1 MPGSAM
7 KIVADENIAQV
18 AAVFGGAGELTLL
31 PGRAIDAATVR
42 DADALLVRSVT
53 EVNAQLLAA
62 SRCRF
67 VGTAT
72 SGIDHVDT
80 AWLSERG
87 IGFGWAQGCNAD
99 SVVDYVFSAVAYLSA
114 RHGFDWRTR
123 SFGIVGCGQIGSRL
137 ARKLLA
143 LQIPVAIYD
152 PFLDGSHPLH
162 DNFTTYETVLQQDI
176 VSFHTPLTRAGD
188 HPTRH
193 MLDEERLKQLRP
205 DTVLI
210 NAARGGVVDNA
221 ALLQLLAQQVER
233 RVVLDAWEGEPAI
246 NPWLLEKVALGTAH
260 IAGYS
265 LEGKLN
271 GTRMIAADFSRHFGR
286 RLVPVSVPAHVTE
299 LRVEAGL
306 SGCQQLNSLILQAYD
321 VARDS
326 TALRLTLG
334 TSTAASQFDLLRR
347 NYPLRREFTAHAV
360 SANGLDPE
368 IAAQARCLGFRVY

>member
-1 MPGSAM
+1 M

-18 AAVFGGAGELTLL
+18 AAVFGRAGELTLL
-31 PGRAIDAATVR
+31 PGRAIDAAAVR

-53 EVNAQLLAA
+53 NVDAKLLAG
-62 SRCRF
+62 SRVRF

-80 AWLSERG
+80 EWLREHG
-87 IGFGWAQGCNAD
+87 IAFGWAQGCNAD
-99 SVVDYVFSAVAYLSA
+99 SVVDYVFSALAHLGE
-114 RHGFDWRTR
+114 RHGFDWRGM

-143 LQIPVAIYD
+143 LRAPVAIFD
-152 PFLDGSHPLH
+152 PYLDSAHPLQAH
-162 DNFTTYETVLQQDI
+162 FAPYETALRQDI
-176 VSFHTPLTRAGD
+176 VSFHTPLTRTGAN
-188 HPTRH
+188 PTWH
-193 MLDEERLKQLRP
+193 MLDAGRLELLNP
-205 DTVLI
+205 DGVLI
-210 NAARGGVVDNA
+210 NASRGGVIDNA
-221 ALLQLLAQQVER
+221 ALLRLLAAQPER

-265 LEGKLN
+265 FEGKLN

-286 RLVPVSVPAHVTE
+286 NLAAVSGAEQVTE

-306 SGCQQLNSLILQAYD
+306 SALQQLNRLILQAYD

-326 TALRLTLG
+326 NALRLTLG
-334 TSTAASQFDLLRR
+334 TTTAAAQFDLLRKS
-347 NYPLRREFTAHAV
+347 YPLRREFTAHVV
-360 SANGLDPE
+360 SGAGLEPE
-368 IAAQARCLGFRVY
+368 AAAQARVLGFRVR